1 MESFTKCSDYLIHRG
16 LQAQLGQLVLQ
27 DQGEIPVNWWVNP
40 GIGPIRLIWPQFAL
54 LRPVQEIVMYWF
66 SSEGTDAD
74 SFLFDLVFL
83 WLVCLY
89 VCVCVFVCE
98 YD

>member
-1 MESFTKCSDYLIHRG
+1 MENFTKYSDYLILRG

-27 DQGEIPVNWWVNP
+27 DQGEILVIWWVKP

-54 LRPVQEIVMYWF
+54 LRTVQQIVMYWF

-89 VCVCVFVCE
+89 VCVFVCE